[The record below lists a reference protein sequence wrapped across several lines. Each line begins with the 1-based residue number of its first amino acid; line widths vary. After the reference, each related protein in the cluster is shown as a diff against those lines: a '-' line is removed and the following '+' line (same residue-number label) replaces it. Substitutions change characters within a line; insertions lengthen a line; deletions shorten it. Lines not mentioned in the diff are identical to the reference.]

1 MATSDKENPNLE
13 MTTSDKEN
21 PNLKITTSDM
31 EIEAAV
37 AADVPTIRRMADEIE
52 ETKKRV
58 IVKPPESGGLPIV
71 DMVVG
76 RNVDKEGTRV
86 WVLLDTGSSIPIID
100 KGLAKK
106 IGVTIIRRKVAKEI
120 RGFSGVETPGAGECF
135 TMPLELKHGEHRT
148 IESFE
153 VSQLC
158 PEFNLLLPN
167 WWILKHRP
175 LAMLTGDW
183 GNNRYL
189 AAECASGGCTSKIT
203 LMTKKACGIVA
214 AAPTK
219 ETLQDAISRVP
230 EAFRDYISI
239 MTQEAAMEL
248 PKHGPYDH
256 VIDLKEGATPPW
268 GPIYALNE
276 TELAEL
282 RDWLKRMTD
291 MGAIQRSKAP
301 CSSPV
306 IFVPKG
312 HDRGLRLCIDY
323 RGLNKVTIP
332 NRYPLPNMDELK
344 DRVRSA
350 KWFTKLDLKNG
361 FHLVRIKE
369 GHEWKTAFRCRYGL
383 FEYKVMP
390 FGLINAPATFQAMM
404 NHIFRDML
412 DLGVVIFMDDIMI
425 YAVTRQEHDQIVL
438 EVLRRLKENRLCLSP
453 DKCEWAQPQIEFLG
467 YLVSGDGVEMTN
479 DKVKTIQ
486 EIKPVESLKEVQS
499 FLGFA
504 NFYRRF
510 IKGYSRVCLPLTNST
525 QMEARLW
532 KPSRQIHQAQE
543 ALKEMF
549 TKAPILKH
557 FDPDIPAIVET
568 DASDFALGG
577 ILSQSHEKRLHPVA
591 FHSRKFSPAEIN
603 YDIHD
608 KELLAIV
615 DCFKK
620 WRRYLEGAFHQVQ
633 IITDHNNLEL
643 FATTKVLNRRQAR
656 WAQELAGY
664 DFKIYFRPGKKNGK
678 ADYLSRRPEHRP
690 EKGEDGKQVTILQEK
705 HFAKNAVM
713 DGYEDGRED
722 AKDVGDAV
730 VDGYED
736 GKKDAVMD
744 GYGNGEKDAVDAVV
758 DGCEDGK
765 KDAVMDGHVDAV
777 VDGCEDGKEDAVMDG
792 YEDGKEDA
800 RETVMDGRRNT
811 ELEAISTAG
820 EGLVFIVSS
829 ARLCSIPVAG
839 WNDEFIQKVRKA
851 AEEDPLYQ
859 KTKALADGLS
869 GDQKPANDDLI
880 STEDGVLYRKGRL
893 WVPRDLVPSIL
904 KSEHDSKIAGHF
916 GQDKTIELVRRHF
929 WWPKMDETIID
940 YIRSCPDCQR
950 DKSRRHRQ
958 YGLLSPLELPYA
970 PWQSIAMDFITDLPA
985 SEGHTELWVVIDRFT
1000 KMAHFIPLR
1009 QDQKKA
1015 EDLCRIFAREI
1026 WRLHGIPRDIV
1037 SDRDSRFTSSTWQV
1051 FLAILGVRPRMS
1063 TSFHPPTDRQTERT
1077 NQVIEAYLR
1086 SYISHEMDDWVD
1098 LLPMAEYAYNNT
1110 VTSATGM
1117 TPFYANYGW
1126 HPETVNPRKAEASNP
1141 ASEAY
1146 AHWARKSIETNRRM
1160 LEAAQERMVRYAD
1173 RKRKEACKYRVGD
1186 MVLLSARTLRTK
1198 RPSRKFDHKF
1208 HGPFQIE
1215 KVVTPAA
1222 VRLTLPRKWRTHPT
1236 FHVSELEPYVVG
1248 ERPAPDLA
1256 KILREADDL
1265 DASEEY
1271 DVEEVVASV
1280 KRRNRVLYLVKWLGY
1295 PKKRDWTYEPFEN
1308 FSEGGLEKIREFHA
1322 ANPKAEKD
1330 YRLDSE

>member
-1 MATSDKENPNLE
+1 MIGSTLSSKEDPE
-13 MTTSDKEN
+13 PGMTTSETAVDAEGTAALIESAEN
-21 PNLKITTSDM
+21 AGMTTSNAL
-31 EIEAAV
+31 IEAAV
-37 AADVPTIRRMADEIE
+37 AADTPTVQRLANEIK

-71 DMVVG
+71 DMIIG

-86 WVLLDTGSSIPIID
+86 RVLLDTGSSIPIID
-100 KGLAKK
+100 EGLAKK

-120 RGFSGVETPGAGECF
+120 RGFAGIEAPGAGECF

-167 WWILKHRP
+167 WWILRHRP
-175 LAMLTGDW
+175 SAMLTGNW
-183 GNNRYL
+183 GDNRYL
-189 AAECASGGCTSKIT
+189 AEGCASGECTAKVT

-219 ETLQDAISRVP
+219 EALQDAIARVP
-230 EAFRDYISI
+230 EAFRDYIDI

-256 VIDLKEGATPPW
+256 CIDLKEGATPPW

-291 MGAIQRSKAP
+291 MGAIQRSKSP

-344 DRVRSA
+344 DRVRGA
-350 KWFTKLDLKNG
+350 TWFTKLDLKNG

-425 YAVTRQEHDQIVL
+425 YASTRQEHDQIVL
-438 EVLRRLKENRLCLSP
+438 EVLRRLRENRLCLSP
-453 DKCEWAQPQIEFLG
+453 DKCEWARPQIEFLG
-467 YLVSGDGVEMTN
+467 YLVSGNGVEMTN

-525 QMEARLW
+525 QIEARLW

-549 TKAPILKH
+549 TKAPILRH

-577 ILSQSHEKRLHPVA
+577 ILSQSHEKRLHPIA

-620 WRRYLEGAFHQVQ
+620 WRRYLEGALHQVQ

-690 EKGEDGKQVTILQEK
+690 KEGEDGKQVTVLQEK
-705 HFAKNAVM
+705 HFATYGYAGNAVA
-713 DGYEDGRED
+713 DGNGNAGNAVADGNGD
-722 AKDVGDAV
+722 AGNAVADGNGYAGNAV
-730 VDGYED
+730 VDGKQE
-736 GKKDAVMD
+736 AI
-744 GYGNGEKDAVDAVV
+744 
-758 DGCEDGK
+758 
-765 KDAVMDGHVDAV
+765 
-777 VDGCEDGKEDAVMDG
+777 
-792 YEDGKEDA
+792 
-800 RETVMDGRRNT
+800 
-811 ELEAISTAG
+811 LEEISTAG
-820 EGLVFIVSS
+820 EGLVFLVSS
-829 ARLCSIPVAG
+829 ARLCSIPAAS
-839 WNDEFIQKVRKA
+839 WNGEFIQKVREA
-851 AEEDPLYQ
+851 AERDPLYQ
-859 KTKALADGLS
+859 ETRALA
-869 GDQKPANDDLI
+869 GDQKLADDSLI
-880 STEDGVLYRKGRL
+880 TLEDGILYRKGML
-893 WVPRDLVPSIL
+893 WVPRGMVPSVL

-916 GQDKTIELVRRHF
+916 GQDKTIELVRRYF
-929 WWPKMDETIID
+929 WWPKMNEAIVD
-940 YIRSCPDCQR
+940 YIRSCPDCQK

-958 YGLLSPLELPYA
+958 YGLLSPLELPHA

-985 SEGHTELWVVIDRFT
+985 SDGHTELWVVIDRFT

-1015 EDLCRIFAREI
+1015 EDLCRVFAKEI
-1026 WRLHGIPRDIV
+1026 WRLHGVPRDII

-1063 TSFHPPTDRQTERT
+1063 TSFHPQTDGQTERT

-1117 TPFYANYGW
+1117 TPFFANYGW
-1126 HPETVNPRKAEASNP
+1126 HPGTVNPGKAEVSNP

-1146 AHWARKSIETNRRM
+1146 AHWARKSIETNRQM
-1160 LEAAQERMVRYAD
+1160 LEAARERMVKYGN
-1173 RKRKEACKYRVGD
+1173 RKRTESHKYRVGD

-1198 RPSRKFDHKF
+1198 RPSKKFDHKF

-1222 VRLTLPRKWRTHPT
+1222 MRLTLPRKWRTHPT
-1236 FHVSELEPYVVG
+1236 FHVSELEPYIVG
-1248 ERPAPDLA
+1248 DRPVPDLA
-1256 KILREADDL
+1256 KVLREADDL

-1295 PKKRDWTYEPFEN
+1295 PKKRDWTYEPYEN
-1308 FSEGGLEKIREFHA
+1308 FSEGGLEKLREYHA
-1322 ANPKAEKD
+1322 ANPGAEKD
-1330 YRLDSE
+1330 YRLIDV